1 MRVRSLPHFAHA
13 PIGKSTHTKRF
24 SYKHMV
30 YITREEAC
38 AKTLASN
45 MPNDPDLARL
55 YFQHQAFKDGVADN
69 ARVADTLII
78 ALPIELTKEQRY
90 EAIEAYMKKIGKD
103 RIAWFAAF
111 HELGKDEKN
120 PHCHLIFRDADI
132 ETGRKVVGT
141 TTSSK
146 DVKEAQ
152 DKGWRVPP
160 RMTTKDLRV
169 AWCDHLNLE
178 TKRHGLDVQFDQR
191 RLKDR
196 GIDRDAEIH
205 LGRKGHA
212 MAKANKEFESKD
224 RRHGNHVTAYSL
236 LDTGSRS
243 DHNERIRIANQ
254 NRKNGVNGFAAE
266 PEKLR
271 QREEL
276 RQRQAEQRRVL
287 YQEQKC
293 DRQALREAH
302 DAEKLAHQRWGRA
315 LYAKAREK
323 AYQKINVAYQA
334 KWKEVRA
341 IPNRDVRDRAADGLK
356 AEQKKT
362 YADTAKAEVDAV
374 RPEKNAA
381 WQTLKATQD
390 TERQALKKRH
400 IDELSALSR
409 HQTAE
414 RYALQ
419 ERWQQTNLNRQ
430 ASQVSAK
437 LETRQSMPIV
447 QANAVAM
454 IKLRAKQARPAYN
467 GSEEAVQYF
476 TKTASLEAEKL
487 NAIRYQLTAD
497 RQANQIRAAV
507 SPLQR
512 TEAGQIVEGRAANR
526 NEAAAQRQA
535 REQSDKRHAVQRA
548 VANGE
553 TLSTSDRANASPE
566 IAAAASAKEKSNRM
580 SRDEIFL
587 ASFKNQQSGKS
598 RDGGRSGR

>member
-1 MRVRSLPHFAHA
+1 ML
-13 PIGKSTHTKRF
+13 
-24 SYKHMV
+24 

-45 MPNDPDLARL
+45 MPNDPDRARL

-78 ALPIELTKEQRY
+78 ALPIELSREQRY
-90 EAIEAYMKKIGKD
+90 EAIEGYMKKIGKD

-141 TTSSK
+141 TTGAK
-146 DVKEAQ
+146 DVREAQ

-160 RMTTKDLRV
+160 RATTKDLLI
-169 AWCDHLNLE
+169 AWCDHLNGE
-178 TKRHGLDVQFDQR
+178 MKRHGLDVQFDQR

-196 GIDRDAEIH
+196 GIEREAEIH

-224 RRHGNHVTAYSL
+224 RRRGDHVTAYSL
-236 LDTGSRS
+236 LDAGSRR
-243 DHNERIRIANQ
+243 DHNERIRLANE
-254 NRKNGVNGFAAE
+254 NRKDRANGFAVN
-266 PEKLR
+266 PEKQR
-271 QREEL
+271 QKEEL

-293 DRQALREAH
+293 DRKALREAH
-302 DAEKLAHQRWGRA
+302 DAEKLAHKRWGRA

-323 AYQKINVAYQA
+323 AYQEVHQAYQT

-341 IPNRDVRDRAADGLK
+341 IPNRDVRDRAGDGVK

-362 YADTAKAEVDAV
+362 YANAAKAEVDAA

-390 TERQALKKRH
+390 NERQVLKQRQN
-400 IDELSALSR
+400 DELAALSR
-409 HQTAE
+409 HHTAE
-414 RYALQ
+414 RYAFD
-419 ERWQQTNLNRQ
+419 ERRQQTRLNRQ
-430 ASQVSAK
+430 ANKLSAK
-437 LETRQSMPIV
+437 IETRQSMPIV
-447 QANAVAM
+447 QANAVAIM
-454 IKLRAKQARPAYN
+454 KLRAKQDRPAYN
-467 GSEEAVQYF
+467 GSEEAIEYF
-476 TKTASLEAEKL
+476 TKTASEEAQRL
-487 NAIRYQLTAD
+487 NAIRYQLTAE

-507 SPLQR
+507 SPRQR
-512 TEAGQIVEGRAANR
+512 TQAGQIAEGRAANR
-526 NEAAAQRQA
+526 NEANSQRQA

-553 TLSTSDRANASPE
+553 TISTSDRANASPE
-566 IAAAASAKEKSNRM
+566 IAAAASAKEKNKRM

-587 ASFKNQQSGKS
+587 ASLKNQHGGKS